1 MSVFMFY
8 AGKFF
13 MMSPFS
19 MTFMCQSH
27 RQYFATFL
35 YDVLSYCLNNLSVFL
50 FQEIPLSHIV
60 NIEPAK
66 IRPNTDPNKGPHV
79 FEMRVNST
87 VYFIGEDPTFGGREG
102 NIVASPE
109 SGVGLEQA
117 RYWEHAIRQA
127 LMPVTPTS
135 SVVGGMYIYK

>member
-1 MSVFMFY
+1 M
-8 AGKFF
+8 
-13 MMSPFS
+13 
-19 MTFMCQSH
+19 
-27 RQYFATFL
+27 
-35 YDVLSYCLNNLSVFL
+35 
-50 FQEIPLSHIV
+50 SHIV

-66 IRPNTDPNKGPHV
+66 IRPNSDPNKAPHV

-87 VYFIGEDPTFGGREG
+87 VYFVGEDPTFGGREG
-102 NIVASPE
+102 NIVVSPE

-135 SVVGGMYIYK
+135 SVVGGK